1 MSLPKNNIEAKPFVD
16 DLMNLESFAENLLKH
31 AITESIV
38 NTGSAVISLNAE
50 FGMGKS
56 YFLKMFEKFLNEKQI
71 NCLSI
76 NSWENDF
83 YNEPLIVLL
92 CEFNIFLEGKNED
105 VAKKLKKV
113 IGETIEVARN
123 TIFSVSNQIVK
134 NTTGLDTKKTLEDA
148 MSKKSKSSSIFN
160 DYNNKK
166 STLKNLKNALEK
178 YTENYQ
184 NL

>member
-92 CEFNIFLEGKNED
+92 CEFNIFLEGKKDD
-105 VAKKLKKV
+105 VAKKLIKV
-113 IGETIEVARN
+113 IGETAEVVCN

-134 NTTGLDTKKTLEDA
+134 NTTGLDTKKNSRRCDV
-148 MSKKSKSSSIFN
+148 
-160 DYNNKK
+160 
-166 STLKNLKNALEK
+166 
-178 YTENYQ
+178 
-184 NL
+184 